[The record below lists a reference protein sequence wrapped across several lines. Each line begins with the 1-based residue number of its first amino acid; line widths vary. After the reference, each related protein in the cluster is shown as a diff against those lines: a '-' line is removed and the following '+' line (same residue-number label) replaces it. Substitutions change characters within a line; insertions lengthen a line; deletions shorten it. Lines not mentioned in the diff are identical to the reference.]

1 EDEDDGP
8 GDRTSTGDREA
19 AGDSGQPGPRLHLPR
34 MRHTSR
40 MVRGAPHRPLG
51 RRRQNRRQQPHVGLL
66 CTPPLDRQIRLVL
79 PNARGRST
87 GLGASGIDR
96 PSQGTG
102 AACPIHRSRVRG
114 DALRLSCDPLR
125 LGPARA
131 CQEWTCLAG
140 CCLGMKLSI
149 LDLVPVRTGQT
160 TADSFAA
167 SKQIIDK
174 ADKLGFTRYWVAE
187 HHNMPSIA
195 STMPGPELMHLGQVT
210 ERIRL
215 GSGGVMLPNH
225 APLAVAE
232 LFALLA
238 AVYGDRID
246 LGIGRAPGTDP
257 ITSAAMRGHLGEGRM
272 VDREGRAVDPV
283 EQFPQHVIDT
293 LSLMTP
299 EGLRIPLHGGREHVL
314 KATPAAVP
322 GTRPLPWLLG
332 SSGYSA
338 RLAAELG
345 MPYVFANHFASG
357 ATTGMKI
364 YRDNFTPGAY
374 GDQPRTFV
382 TANVVVAPTA
392 EEAQLR
398 SEPFLLQMSRLRT
411 GGPME

>member
-1 EDEDDGP
+1 MD
-8 GDRTSTGDREA
+8 
-19 AGDSGQPGPRLHLPR
+19 
-34 MRHTSR
+34 
-40 MVRGAPHRPLG
+40 
-51 RRRQNRRQQPHVGLL
+51 
-66 CTPPLDRQIRLVL
+66 
-79 PNARGRST
+79 
-87 GLGASGIDR
+87 
-96 PSQGTG
+96 
-102 AACPIHRSRVRG
+102 
-114 DALRLSCDPLR
+114 
-125 LGPARA
+125 
-131 CQEWTCLAG
+131 
-140 CCLGMKLSI
+140 MKLSI
-149 LDLVPVRTGQT
+149 LDLVPVRVGQS

-167 SKQIIDK
+167 SKQIVQT
-174 ADKLGFTRYWVAE
+174 ADSLGFTRYWVAE

-195 STMPGPELMHLGQVT
+195 STMPGPELMYLGQGT
-210 ERIRL
+210 EQIRL

-272 VDREGRAVDPV
+272 VDREGRTVDPV

-299 EGLRIPLHGGREHVL
+299 EGLRVPLHGGREHVL
-314 KATPAAVP
+314 HATPAAVP
-322 GTRPLPWLLG
+322 GAQPLPWLLG

-345 MPYVFANHFASG
+345 MPYVFANHFAAG

-374 GDQPRTFV
+374 GDEPRTFV
-382 TANVVVAPTA
+382 TVNAVVSPTE

-398 SEPFLLQMSRLRT
+398 SEPFLLQMARLRT
-411 GGPME
+411 GGQMGPLRLAGDDVRSVMTEQERMVGEELSQNWIVGDARAAARQLEELAARFEVDEIMIQPVAGAMDGEDLREDFGRIQTLELLAAEFLR